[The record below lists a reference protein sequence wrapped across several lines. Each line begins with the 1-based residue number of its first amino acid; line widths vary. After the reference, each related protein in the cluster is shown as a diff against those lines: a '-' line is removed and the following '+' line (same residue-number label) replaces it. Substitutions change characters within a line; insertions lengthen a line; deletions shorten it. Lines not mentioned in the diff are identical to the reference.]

1 LTEHLFASLP
11 QMERGVAKVIG
22 GDPKG
27 NNFLYTN
34 GKSVII
40 RNIDNPAIADV
51 YTEHPHQVIVAKYA
65 PSGFYIASGDV
76 SGKIRIWDT
85 TQKEHLLKY
94 EYQPF
99 GGKIKDI
106 TWTEDSKRIAV
117 VGEGREK
124 FGAVFLWDSG
134 SSVGELVGHS
144 KIINS
149 VDLKQTRPYRLVT
162 GSDDNC
168 TTFFEGP
175 PFKFKGTTSLHS
187 RFVNCVRFSPDGN
200 RFVSAGADGQIFI
213 FDGKTAEHLGSL
225 GGDKAHDGGVYAVSW
240 SSDSTQLISAS
251 GDKTVKLWDVA
262 SGTAV
267 TTFKLGNDV
276 LDQQLGCLWQK
287 NHLLSISLSGYI
299 NYLDKSNPNR
309 PIRTVKGH
317 SKSIQ
322 CVTVHKDDGK
332 NIIYSGSHDGHIN
345 ILFTH
350 TESEADDPHEQTFV
364 SGKGHTNSVGR
375 LVVDESA
382 QLVSCSMDD
391 TVRFSDLHKK
401 EYSASDV
408 VKMDTQPKSV
418 SVGAGGLAVAVCIGQ
433 VVLLK
438 DKKKVFTLDNLGYEP
453 EVGAMH
459 PGGGTVAVGGADGK
473 VYLYSVQGNTLKD
486 DGKVLDTNGPVTD
499 LRYSKDGA
507 FLAASNEKKII
518 VVYAVTDG
526 YQVKSEYYGH
536 HAKVVCLCWS
546 PDNDHFASGG
556 MDMLVYVWSVSDPE
570 KRIKI
575 PDSHRLHHVSGLAW
589 LDERTLV
596 TTSHDACVKQWTIK

>member
-1 LTEHLFASLP
+1 MSYELKSVFASLP
-11 QMERGVAKVIG
+11 HMERGVAKVLG

-40 RNIDNPAIADV
+40 RNIENPAIADV

-106 TWTEDSKRIAV
+106 AWTEDSKRVAV

-134 SSVGELVGHS
+134 SSVGEIVGHS

-149 VDLKQTRPYRLVT
+149 VDIKQTRPYRLVT

-168 TTFFEGP
+168 TTFLEGP
-175 PFKFKGTTSLHS
+175 PFKFKCTISDHS

-200 RFVSAGADGQIFI
+200 RYASAGADGQIFLYE
-213 FDGKTAEHLGSL
+213 GKTGEKLGSL
-225 GGDKAHDGGVYAVSW
+225 GGEKAHDGGIYAVSW
-240 SSDSTQLISAS
+240 SPDSTQLISAS
-251 GDKTVKLWDVA
+251 GDKTVKLWDVG

-267 TTFKLGNDV
+267 TTFNLGSDV

-299 NYLDKSNPNR
+299 NYLDRSNPDR
-309 PIRTVKGH
+309 PLRTIKGH
-317 SKSIQ
+317 TKSIQ
-322 CVTVHKDDGK
+322 CLTVHKTDGRSS
-332 NIIYSGSHDGHIN
+332 IYSASHDGHIN
-345 ILFTH
+345 YWDS
-350 TESEADDPHEQTFV
+350 ESGENEGFV
-364 SGKGHTNSVGR
+364 GKGHSNLVSRMAVDESGR
-375 LVVDESA
+375 LVT
-382 QLVSCSMDD
+382 CSMDD
-391 TVRFSDLHKK
+391 TVRYTDLSKR

-408 VKMDTQPKSV
+408 VKMDMQPKCV
-418 SVGAGGLAVAVCIGQ
+418 SVGPGGLAVTVCIGQ
-433 VVLLK
+433 LVLLK
-438 DKKKVFTLDNLGYEP
+438 DKKKLFTLDSLGYEP
-453 EVGAMH
+453 EAAAVH
-459 PGGGTVAVGGADGK
+459 PGGGAVAVGGADGK
-473 VYLYSVQGNTLKD
+473 VRLYSVQGNTLKD
-486 DGKVLDTNGPVTD
+486 DGKVLEVQGPVTD
-499 LRYSKDGA
+499 MSYSPDGA
-507 FLAASNEKKII
+507 FLAVTDEKKVIS
-518 VVYAVTDG
+518 VFTVADG
-526 YQVKSEYYGH
+526 YTEKSEFYGH
-536 HAKVVCLCWS
+536 HAKVVCLSWS
-546 PDNDHFASGG
+546 PDNERFATGG
-556 MDMLVYVWSVSDPE
+556 MDMMVYVWTVSDPD

-575 PDSHRLHHVSGLAW
+575 PDAHRLHHVSGLAW
-589 LDERTLV
+589 LNPNTLV
-596 TTSHDACVKQWTIK
+596 TTSHDACVKQWNLKN